1 MSYSIISAT
10 FYPFLPFPCPYVH
23 FNPTSHPLCGH
34 SMSLLHF
41 LGRNQDTTI
50 YPFPINRSLPLLF
63 NGCSVMKEYLIS
75 MWFNWLS
82 IHLLHSKQILFYN
95 TKKSN
100 YDHLQVK
107 VQYHSSPCKPS
118 YLFRWTHSSTLSF
131 SQPSSVFTQ
140 ASPGDRQSLEM
151 KGILA
156 IAKSTP
162 NCRSMNQNIALFHPN

>member
-10 FYPFLPFPCPYVH
+10 FPSLISSLVH
-23 FNPTSHPLCGH
+23 MSTFHPTSHPLCGH
-34 SMSLLHF
+34 TMSLLHF

-82 IHLLHSKQILFYN
+82 IHLLHSKRILFYN

-107 VQYHSSPCKPS
+107 VQYQSSPCKPT

-162 NCRSMNQNIALFHPN
+162 NCRSMNQNCALFHLN